1 MSGPRLHGAVIGVGH
16 MGGHHARKLA
26 ARDDVRLSLV
36 DPDKGHPGPLP
47 DDLDF
52 AVIAA
57 PTAQHAALALP
68 LLQRGVA
75 CLVEKP
81 LAASLDDAIHL
92 AAFPRLSVGHVERF
106 NPAVTAIGDARPRF
120 VECTRLSPWR
130 APRAG
135 ARGTDVDVVADLMV
149 HDLDLARAWLGPG
162 PVLDLRAVGVGVLSG
177 AADIVDVRLEI
188 GPSPGFPGGV
198 AVLRASRVSPAAVR
212 TARLFEDGRYWSLD
226 LQQRQAHRVDWGG
239 AAGADDLASQPVP
252 VPAVDALEAEHQA
265 FLAAVR
271 GQAPFPVPGADAVAA
286 LTLVARIQRALR
298 PAPAA

>member
-1 MSGPRLHGAVIGVGH
+1 MSGLRGAVIGVGH

-26 ARDDVRLSLV
+26 ARADLRLTLV
-36 DPDKGHPGPLP
+36 DPDQGHPGPLP
-47 DDLDF
+47 PDLDF

-57 PTAQHAALALP
+57 PTARHAELALP
-68 LLQRGVA
+68 LLERGVA

-81 LAASLDDAIHL
+81 LAASLADARAL

-106 NPAVTAIGDARPRF
+106 NPAVLAVGEARPRF
-120 VECTRLSPWR
+120 VECTRLAPWR

-162 PVLDLRAVGVGVLSG
+162 PVLDLRAVGVGVLSQG
-177 AADIVDVRLEI
+177 ADIVDARLEV

-198 AVLRASRVSPAAVR
+198 AVLRASRISPAAVR

-226 LQQRQAHRVDWGG
+226 LQQRQAHRVDWTG
-239 AAGADDLASQPVP
+239 ASAAADLASQPVP
-252 VPAVDALEAEHQA
+252 VPATDALEAEHDA
-265 FLAAVR
+265 FL
-271 GQAPFPVPGADAVAA
+271 ADAVAA
-286 LTLVARIQRALR
+286 LTLVDGVQRALAL
-298 PAPAA
+298 APGA